1 MRHSLPTRS
10 VNADRRYLYK
20 SVLIIRFYP
29 SYYMESEH
37 TVQKLLAP
45 REAANI
51 LGISYPT
58 LKQWIYHGKIKSV
71 KTPGGHHRVPES
83 EIDRLIPKK
92 FERGDLAARRL
103 HFRKISGRNQLIGR
117 VVALKFSG
125 LLAQVTLAIGEQHI
139 TSIITADA
147 AKELRLKPGDLA
159 AALIKS
165 TEVMILRV

>member
-1 MRHSLPTRS
+1 MQR
-10 VNADRRYLYK
+10 
-20 SVLIIRFYP
+20 
-29 SYYMESEH
+29 
-37 TVQKLLAP
+37 LLAP

-58 LKQWIYHGKIKSV
+58 LKQWIYHDKIRTA

-83 EIDRLIPKK
+83 EIDRLLPKK
-92 FERGDLAARRL
+92 LERGELRSRRGD
-103 HFRKISGRNQLIGR
+103 FRRISGRNQLLGR
-117 VVALKFSG
+117 VVALKYSG

-147 AKELRLKPGDLA
+147 AKELRLKPGDRA

>member
-1 MRHSLPTRS
+1 MLQI
-10 VNADRRYLYK
+10 RRRR
-20 SVLIIRFYP
+20 I
-29 SYYMESEH
+29 
-37 TVQKLLAP
+37 VQNLLTP
-45 REAANI
+45 RETAKI

-92 FERGDLAARRL
+92 LGRGDIETRRGN
-103 HFRKISGRNQLIGR
+103 FRKISGRNQLVGK
-117 VVALKFSG
+117 VLDVKYSG
-125 LLAQVTLAIGEQHI
+125 LLAQVTLLIGEQHI
-139 TSIITADA
+139 TAIITADA
-147 AKELRLKPGDLA
+147 AKEMRLKPGERA

>member
-1 MRHSLPTRS
+1 
-10 VNADRRYLYK
+10 
-20 SVLIIRFYP
+20 
-29 SYYMESEH
+29 
-37 TVQKLLAP
+37 VQKLLSP

-58 LKQWIYHGKIKSV
+58 LKQWIYHGKLKTA

-92 FERGDLAARRL
+92 LLRGAIATRRGG
-103 HFRKISGRNQLIGR
+103 FRKISGRNQLIGR
-117 VVALKFSG
+117 VLGIKFSG

-139 TSIITADA
+139 TAIITTDA
-147 AKELRLKPGDLA
+147 AKEMRLKPGEQA

-165 TEVMILRV
+165 TEVMILRM

>member
-1 MRHSLPTRS
+1 MCTILHNS
-10 VNADRRYLYK
+10 
-20 SVLIIRFYP
+20 
-29 SYYMESEH
+29 SEDL
-37 TVQKLLAP
+37 VQRLLSP

-58 LKQWIYHGKIKSV
+58 LKQWIYHGKIRTA

-92 FERGDLAARRL
+92 LERGDLASRRGT
-103 HFRKISGRNQLIGR
+103 FRKISGRNQLIGR
-117 VVALKFSG
+117 VVDLKYSG

-147 AKELRLKPGDLA
+147 AKEMRLKVGERA

>member
-1 MRHSLPTRS
+1 M
-10 VNADRRYLYK
+10 
-20 SVLIIRFYP
+20 
-29 SYYMESEH
+29 
-37 TVQKLLAP
+37 QKLLPP
-45 REAANI
+45 REAANV

-92 FERGDLAARRL
+92 LLRGDLESRRGN
-103 HFRKISGRNQLIGR
+103 FRKISGRNQLIGK
-117 VVALKFSG
+117 VLDVKHSG
-125 LLAQVTLAIGEQHI
+125 LLAQITLLIGEQHI
-139 TSIITADA
+139 TAIITADA
-147 AKELRLKPGDLA
+147 AKEMRLKPGERA